1 MRWHDGNHFEFYL
14 DSRSWG
20 SILAFDMLKAITF
33 DLWTTIIEPID
44 YRESRIEYI
53 RLILESNGYSIDR
66 DAMRSAYSFS
76 LQRFYDV
83 WQNEHRHMPS
93 AVRLGLMLS
102 ELKVELSEEMLN
114 RVVKR
119 CEEVVLRDPP
129 PLIPGA
135 EMVLDSLHDSY
146 KIGLICDSGMSP
158 GRVMR
163 QVLARYDLLPYFCA
177 TVFSDE
183 LGCTKPHLHMFETAL
198 EQLGVEAH
206 EALHI
211 GDLLNTDVAGAKAAG
226 MKTVWFNRDK
236 AQTNETSLTPD
247 YEITRLPQVLAIV
260 DQERGA

>member
-1 MRWHDGNHFEFYL
+1 MLWHDGNRFELQL
-14 DSRSWG
+14 DSRSCG

-33 DLWTTIIEPID
+33 DLWTTIVEPID

-53 RLILESNGYSIDR
+53 RLILESNGYSIDLE
-66 DAMRSAYSFS
+66 AMRSAYSFS

-83 WQNEHRHMPS
+83 WQNEQRHMPS
-93 AVRLGLMLS
+93 AMRLGLMLS
-102 ELKVELSEEMLN
+102 ELSIELSEENFN
-114 RVVKR
+114 RVVKY
-119 CEEVVLRDPP
+119 CEEVVLQTPP

-163 QVLARYDLLPYFCA
+163 QVLTRYHLLPYFCA

-183 LGCTKPHLHMFETAL
+183 LGRTKPHLRMFETTL
-198 EQLGVEAH
+198 KQLGVEAH

-226 MKTVWFNRDK
+226 MKTVWFNRDRT
-236 AQTNETSLTPD
+236 QINEASVIPD
-247 YEITRLPQVLAIV
+247 YEIARLSEVLEIV
-260 DQERGA
+260 DQERGV